1 MRVAL
6 EGFEAVTEVE
16 AFVKNF
22 GTGPQIPGKSDL
34 TQIFGICPANNSH
47 IQTLHC
53 LSIIRKERRITE
65 RTRLQGWLT
74 SLG

>member
-1 MRVAL
+1 VAL

-34 TQIFGICPANNSH
+34 T
-47 IQTLHC
+47 
-53 LSIIRKERRITE
+53 
-65 RTRLQGWLT
+65 
-74 SLG
+74 